1 MKVPVRWLKELVPT
15 ELSAERI
22 AERLT
27 LAGLAVEAITEIGAT
42 WDNIYVGVVE
52 RVEPHPNADRLVL
65 ATVDAGAHRLTVVTG
80 APNIAAGQ
88 KVALAL
94 PGATLYNGHSE
105 KPRLITLKPSTI
117 RGVRSEG
124 MVCSEKELGLSEEH
138 EGIMVLHPDAPVG
151 MPLREYLGDQVLELE
166 ITPNLVHA
174 FSVIGVA
181 RELGALTDQRVR
193 YPERAPLSVGG
204 PGNLVTIEAPDL
216 CYRFVGVVIE
226 NVTVGPSPWWMQQRL
241 QAAGMRPI
249 NNVVDITNYVML
261 EWGQPQHAFDRDRL
275 REGRLVVRRARP
287 GERLETLDQVVRELD
302 SDTLV
307 IADAERPVGIAGVM
321 GGLDSEITE
330 QTRTVLLET
339 ANFEMRSIRRTA
351 RVQRLR
357 TEASARFERGL
368 DPTLAWEAATR
379 AVALFRQLVPGC
391 CVTAVID
398 HYPHPR
404 LPRPLCLPRSEI
416 PRLLGVDFPDELVLD
431 VLRRLEFQPEL
442 REDGGRNVIVVRVPT
457 YRSDVTIA
465 ADLVEEVAR
474 VIGYHELPEVLPLG
488 RTVPVE
494 IPPDVRLVQAVQDT
508 LVACGLTEVITYPMV
523 DEATLRALL
532 PGGATFPDRYG
543 FYPRPDRD
551 LVRAV
556 NPIRPE
562 WALMRPSLL
571 PSLLRSAAEHLK
583 FNRAVAIF
591 ETGTVY
597 LPRGLDELPEERRTL
612 GCLMAGARH
621 LRDLYCEERPV
632 DYFDLKGVLEALLP
646 RIGALDLQV
655 RPLAHASLHPGRA
668 AEVLV
673 KGQPVGILGEV
684 HPDVV
689 EAFHINPDTRV
700 VVAEIDLQRLLEI
713 GLEPPRLRLISRYQP
728 VDQDFAV
735 VVDEETPAA
744 DVADAISAGAG
755 ALAVSVRL
763 FDVYRGAAI
772 PAGKK
777 SLAFRVTFSAPDRP
791 LSDEE
796 LAHLRERIE
805 AHLRR
810 RVKGELRR

>member
-15 ELSAERI
+15 DLSAREI

-27 LAGLAVEAITEIGAT
+27 LAGLEVEAITEIGST

-80 APNIAAGQ
+80 APNIAPGQ

-94 PGATLYNGHSE
+94 PGATLYDGHSE
-105 KPRLITLKPSTI
+105 EPRLITLKPSTI

-124 MVCSEKELGLSEEH
+124 MVCSEKELGLSDEH
-138 EGIMVLHPDAPVG
+138 AGIMVLHADAPVG
-151 MPLREYLGDQVLELE
+151 VPLREYLGDQVLELE

-174 FSVIGVA
+174 FSVVGVA
-181 RELGALTDQRVR
+181 RELGALIGQRVR
-193 YPERAPLSVGG
+193 YPERAPLSVSG
-204 PGNLVTIEAPDL
+204 PEGLVTIEAPDL

-226 NVTVGPSPWWMQQRL
+226 DVTVGPSPWWIQQRL

-275 REGRLVVRRARP
+275 REGRIVVRRARP
-287 GERLETLDQVVRELD
+287 GEKIETLDGVLRELD
-302 SDTLV
+302 PDTLV

-321 GGLDSEITE
+321 GGLESEITE

-339 ANFEMRSIRRTA
+339 ANFEMGSIRRTA
-351 RVQRLR
+351 RAQRLR

-368 DPTLAWEAATR
+368 DPNLAWEGATR
-379 AVALFRQLVPGC
+379 AVALFRQLIPGC
-391 CVTAVID
+391 RVTAVVDI
-398 HYPHPR
+398 YPNPR
-404 LPRPLCLPRSEI
+404 LPRQLCMPRSEI
-416 PRLLGVDFPDELVLD
+416 PRLLGVDFPDELVLQ
-431 VLRRLEFQPEL
+431 VLDRLEFQPEL
-442 REDGGRNVIVVRVPT
+442 RQEDGRAVIVVQVPT

-474 VIGYHELPEVLPLG
+474 VIGYHELPEALPLG

-494 IPPDVRLVQAVQDT
+494 ISPELRLVRAVQDT
-508 LVACGLTEVITYPMV
+508 LVAAGLTEVITYPMV

-532 PGGATFPDRYG
+532 PGAATFPDRYG
-543 FYPRPDRD
+543 LYPRPERE

-562 WALMRPSLL
+562 WAIMRPSLL
-571 PSLLRSAAEHLK
+571 PSLLRSAAENLK

-591 ETGTVY
+591 ETGKVY
-597 LPRGLDELPEERRTL
+597 LPRGLDELPDERRTL
-612 GCLMAGARH
+612 GCLLAGARH
-621 LRDLYCEERPV
+621 LRDLYHEERPV
-632 DYFDLKGVLEALLP
+632 DYFDLKGVLETLLP
-646 RIGALDLQV
+646 RIGAPDARF
-655 RPLAHASLHPGRA
+655 RPLAHPSLHPGRA

-684 HPDVV
+684 HPEVV
-689 EAFHINPDTRV
+689 EAFEIDPDTRV
-700 VVAEIDLQRLLEI
+700 AFAEIDLQWLLEI
-713 GLEPPRLRLISRYQP
+713 GLEPPRLRPVSRYQP

-735 VVDEETPAA
+735 VVDEATPAA
-744 DVADAISAGAG
+744 EVADAIMAGAG
-755 ALAVSVRL
+755 ALAVSIRL
-763 FDVYRGAAI
+763 FDIYRGPAI

-796 LAHLRERIE
+796 LARLRERIE
-805 AHLRR
+805 GHLRR